1 MTRANKTA
9 IRFAVVGM
17 GHFAQSAI
25 LPAFSNTRKNAE
37 LAAIVTGDVEKAAK
51 LMRKYKV
58 LACTYEDYEKLLVSA
73 EIDAVYIATPNSEHR
88 KFAVR
93 AARQGVH
100 VLCEKPLAYTV
111 KDAQA
116 IVDAC
121 KKGGVRLM
129 TAYRLHFEEGN
140 LQAIE
145 VIKSGRI
152 GEPRLFASVHTTQVD
167 PDNIRTDL
175 SLGGGPLEDIGI
187 YCLNAARYI
196 FQDEPDEVSAVA
208 VHGSDPRFKEVP
220 EAYSVTMRFS
230 GDRLATFL
238 CGFGQT
244 KISEYRVIG
253 TKGIL
258 QMEPAYTWHGE
269 TKQSITIKSKSRT
282 RTFKHRD
289 QIAAEILYFA
299 DCIQKGKTPEP
310 SGQEGLIDVRLMDA
324 IRKAAKHERKVTVSN
339 PKKRSRPDAS
349 QSIERRPHG
358 QPKLVKAA
366 PPSKE

>member
-1 MTRANKTA
+1 MVRTHKTA

-25 LPAFSNTRKNAE
+25 LPAFDNTHKHAE
-37 LAAIVTGDVEKAAK
+37 LAAIVTGDLEKAVK
-51 LMRKYKV
+51 LKRKYKV
-58 LACTYEDYEKLLVSA
+58 LACTYEDYEELLESS

-93 AARQGVH
+93 AARHGVH

-121 KKGGVRLM
+121 KKGGVHLM

-145 VIKSGRI
+145 LIKSGRI
-152 GEPRLFASVHTTQVD
+152 GEPRLFVSVHTTQVD
-167 PDNIRTDL
+167 SDNIRTDL

-187 YCLNAARYI
+187 YCINAARYI
-196 FQDEPDEVSAVA
+196 FQDEPEAVSAVA
-208 VHGSDPRFKEVP
+208 VHGRDPRFKEVP

-244 KISEYRVIG
+244 KISEYRIIG
-253 TKGIL
+253 TEGVL
-258 QMEPAYTWHGE
+258 QMEPAYTWHDDI
-269 TKQSITIKSKSRT
+269 KQSITIKGKSRT

-299 DCIQKGKTPEP
+299 ECIRTGKTPEP
-310 SGQEGLIDVRLMDA
+310 SGQEGLIDVKIMDA
-324 IRKAAKHERKVTVSN
+324 IRKAAKLERRVTVSN
-339 PKKRSRPDAS
+339 SKKRSRPDAS
-349 QSIERRPHG
+349 QSIERQPHG

-366 PPSKE
+366 PPSTE

>member
-1 MTRANKTA
+1 MIMTRTKTA
-9 IRFAVVGM
+9 IRFAVVGL

-25 LPAFSNTRKNAE
+25 LPAFANTRKNAA
-37 LAAIVTGDVEKAAK
+37 LAALVTGDVEKGAK
-51 LMRKYKV
+51 LKRKYKV
-58 LACTYEDYEKLLVSA
+58 PACSYEDYEELLESG

-88 KFAVR
+88 KYAVL
-93 AARQGVH
+93 AAGRGVH
-100 VLCEKPLAYTV
+100 VLCEKPLAYTA

-116 IVDAC
+116 MVDAC
-121 KKGGVRLM
+121 EKGDVRLM

-152 GEPRLFASVHTTQVD
+152 GDPRLFASVHTMLVD

-196 FQDEPDEVSAVA
+196 FQDEPQEVSAVA
-208 VHGSDPRFKEVP
+208 VYGDPRFKEVP

-230 GDRLATFL
+230 QDRLATFL

-258 QMEPAYTWHGE
+258 QMDPAYTWHDDIE
-269 TKQSITIKSKSRT
+269 QTITIKGKSKM

-310 SGQEGLIDVRLMDA
+310 SGREGLVDVRIMEA
-324 IRKAAKHERKVTVSN
+324 IRNAAKKERRVAISS
-339 PKKRSRPDAS
+339 PEKRTRPDGS
-349 QSIERRPHG
+349 QSIKRQPHG
-358 QPKLVKAA
+358 QPQLVKAA
-366 PPSKE
+366 PPSTE